1 MNAAVALLK
10 REIVDKIDGLPNED
24 IKELR
29 NFVVFLEMKKILP
42 QIDTSQAY
50 FWSKKWQKME
60 KEADK
65 DKKAG
70 RIIGTGKVQDLLKA
84 LKRAA

>member
-1 MNAAVALLK
+1 MSAAVNLLK
-10 REIVDKIDGLPNED
+10 REIVDKIDGLPKED
-24 IKELR
+24 IRELR
-29 NFVVFLEMKKILP
+29 NFIVFLEMKNILP

-60 KEADK
+60 KEIDK

-70 RIIGTGKVQDLLKA
+70 KVVGTGKVQDLLKA

>member
-1 MNAAVALLK
+1 MSN
-10 REIVDKIDGLPNED
+10 GLPKED

-29 NFVVFLEMKKILP
+29 NFVVFLEMKSILP

-60 KEADK
+60 KDVDK

-70 RIIGTGKVQDLLKA
+70 RVVGTGKVQDLLKA

>member
-1 MNAAVALLK
+1 MSAAVNLLK
-10 REIVDKIDGLPNED
+10 REIVDKIDGLPKAD
-24 IKELR
+24 IRELR
-29 NFVVFLEMKKILP
+29 NFVVFLEMKNILP

-60 KEADK
+60 KEVDK

-70 RIIGTGKVQDLLKA
+70 RVVGTGKARDLLKA